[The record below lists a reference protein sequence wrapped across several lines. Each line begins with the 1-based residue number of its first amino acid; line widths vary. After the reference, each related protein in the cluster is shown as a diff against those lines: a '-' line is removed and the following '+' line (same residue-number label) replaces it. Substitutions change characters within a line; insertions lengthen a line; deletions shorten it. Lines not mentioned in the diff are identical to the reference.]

1 MDELLTPRDIEL
13 LAKSKGLTLVDVC
26 KQAGIAESTFFRWK
40 KGVSEPTLDVY
51 RRLRDVVM
59 AVPGSDKAA

>member
-1 MDELLTPRDIEL
+1 MDELLTPREIEL

-40 KGVSEPTLDVY
+40 NGTSEPTLDVY
-51 RRLRDVVM
+51 RRLRDVVL
-59 AVPGSDKAA
+59 AIPKSCLTG